1 MINENICKDIKT
13 PTVFNLCNIC
23 CCKIKHSNNF
33 KRHLNS
39 RRHKEVDYINNNRF
53 EIERIKHKQENSE
66 IIIINYFFVN
76 IIYGNYIQCL

>member
-13 PTVFNLCNIC
+13 PKVFKLCNVC
-23 CCKIKHSNNF
+23 GCKIKHSNNF

-53 EIERIKHKQENSE
+53 EIERIKPKREEKNE
-66 IIIINYFFVN
+66 IIIIK
-76 IIYGNYIQCL
+76 